1 MLRFFAYQH
10 FVPRV
15 GFKVNLAVERYLR
28 IGAVMLAYQHTNF
41 AATVNHYRAATQSMG
56 IHGYQPNGIQRRV
69 HNRPSTTE
77 GVSGRTC
84 GRSNDN
90 AIRALAGYEVSVHV
104 DFKLQHADEL
114 ARMQYHVIEC
124 IASAHQL
131 APVIHLPS

>member
-1 MLRFFAYQH
+1 MLLSLSSSVCGSFFFFSSRRRH
-10 FVPRV
+10 TRWPRDWSSDV
-15 GFKVNLAVERYLR
+15 CSSDL
-28 IGAVMLAYQHTNF
+28 
-41 AATVNHYRAATQSMG
+41 
-56 IHGYQPNGIQRRV
+56 RRV